1 MTVFEKQQVMNEIQT
16 REVTMRKRFTLI
28 ELLVVIAIISIL
40 AALLLP
46 ALNRAREMAKKS
58 SCINNLKQAGL
69 AVGSYS
75 VDYNEYI
82 VPWDDSLGSDFTRY
96 WVYKLS
102 RYVDPALIGTSV
114 PAGSPRSKVF
124 WCPAAAGNSEITYNY
139 GYNTIY
145 LAPEYHYGA
154 TVRGRK
160 FSSVKSGSNT
170 IIFAD
175 EAMYVNA
182 AAGGV
187 LWADGVAQSPAA
199 RASAVWDNPTGT
211 CQGVGF
217 RHSNSANFVFLDG
230 HVKSGSL
237 GGALYPVTNLGIV
250 GVAGAFAATTPE
262 TDQYWDLN

>member
-1 MTVFEKQQVMNEIQT
+1 M
-16 REVTMRKRFTLI
+16 
-28 ELLVVIAIISIL
+28 
-40 AALLLP
+40 
-46 ALNRAREMAKKS
+46 
-58 SCINNLKQAGL
+58 
-69 AVGSYS
+69 
-75 VDYNEYI
+75 
-82 VPWDDSLGSDFTRY
+82 
-96 WVYKLS
+96 YKLS

-237 GGALYPVTNLGIV
+237 GGPLYPVTNLGIV